1 MTETLSQW
9 QSFYL
14 LMGTAAAT
22 LIGLMFVVVTFGAN
36 SVTRENAATVRA
48 FIDPPFNHFF
58 VVLVVAALLLMPLK
72 ALTVPATVFMLLGL
86 AQLVV
91 WFRSLGQ
98 LKQASQNE
106 SLDAAD
112 WFWYSLLPLTGHI
125 LLVGSAILLLL
136 SLNQAL
142 IGLATAGLLLLAV
155 GIQNAWDTVIWIALR
170 EVRTSGKS

>member
-9 QSFYL
+9 QNFYL
-14 LMGTAAAT
+14 LMGTATAT

-36 SVTRENAATVRA
+36 TVTRENVARARA

-72 ALTVPATVFMLLGL
+72 TSVVPAVIFLLLGL

-98 LKQASQNE
+98 LRQSSQI
-106 SLDAAD
+106 SPLDTAD
-112 WFWYSLLPLTGHI
+112 WLWYSLLPLTGHV
-125 LLVGSAILLLL
+125 LLVGSAVVLLLGFD
-136 SLNQAL
+136 QAL
-142 IGLATAGLLLLAV
+142 IGLAAASLLLLTV
-155 GIQNAWDTVIWIALR
+155 GIQNAWDTAIWISLR
-170 EVRTSGKS
+170 GIDTSEKS